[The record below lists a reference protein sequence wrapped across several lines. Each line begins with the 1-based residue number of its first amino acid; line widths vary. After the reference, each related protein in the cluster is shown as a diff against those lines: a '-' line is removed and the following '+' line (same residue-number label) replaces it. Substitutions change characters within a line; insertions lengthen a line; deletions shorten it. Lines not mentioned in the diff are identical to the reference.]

1 MLMEARSHTRC
12 VTGHEACPPLLD
24 VTRLVS
30 LRWTGRIETGID
42 RVCLAYLR
50 HYRETALAVVQHRG
64 IIRVLDPRASQ
75 ALFDLL
81 LFFGDRARRAL
92 VSQVMKALSST
103 HRPARGSVYL
113 NVGHTDY
120 DLVAHARW
128 IRRHVLRPVYL
139 IHDLIPVTHAEHCRA
154 HAVRRHRGRVVGALS
169 SAAGIIVTSRSVEQ
183 DLRRFASRNGLKVPP
198 VTISPIAGA
207 PLKADVAPLADDPGY
222 FLCVGTIES
231 RKNHRMLLEVWQR
244 LGRRLGARAPRLVI
258 VGSWGAGS
266 SGVRRA
272 LSTSGMVGGLV
283 KVVGR
288 CDDGA
293 LARLMVRARAVLM
306 PTLAEGYGLPMAEAL
321 GLGVPVIAS
330 DIPCFHEVGQGI
342 PTLLDPH
349 DPDAWEAKL
358 TAFDDAAARRQRQIV
373 GLHGY
378 RPPTWDAHF
387 AIVDP
392 WIETAAG
399 AGMSLPVPCPDGFA
413 CSIDGLVPYDKPN
426 SNLL

>member
-1 MLMEARSHTRC
+1 MLMEARPHIRRD
-12 VTGHEACPPLLD
+12 TGPVACPPLLD
-24 VTRLVS
+24 VTRLVA

-50 HYRETALAVVQHRG
+50 HYRGTALAVVQHRG
-64 IIRVLDPRASQ
+64 IIRVLKPRASQ

-81 LFFGDRARRAL
+81 LYFGERARPAL
-92 VSQVMKALSST
+92 VSHVLKALSSG
-103 HRPARGSVYL
+103 HPPARGSVYL

-128 IRRHVLRPVYL
+128 VRQHELRAFYL

-154 HAVRRHRGRVVGALS
+154 HAVRRHRGRVIGALS
-169 SAAGIIVTSRSVEQ
+169 FAAGIIVTSRSVEQ
-183 DLRRFASRNGLKVPP
+183 DLRRYASQNGLKVPP

-207 PLKADVAPLADDPGY
+207 PLKADAAHADRSGY

-231 RKNHRMLLEVWQR
+231 RKNHRMLIEVWQR
-244 LGRRLGARAPRLVI
+244 LHRRLGARAPRLI
-258 VGSWGAGS
+258 IIGSWGAGS

-272 LSTSGMVGGLV
+272 LTASGLVGGLV
-283 KVVGR
+283 EVMER
-288 CDDGA
+288 CDDA
-293 LARLMVRARAVLM
+293 SLARLMMGARAVLM
-306 PTLAEGYGLPMAEAL
+306 PTLAEGFGLPMAEAL
-321 GLGVPVIAS
+321 ALGVPVIAS

-342 PTLLDPH
+342 PSLLDPH

-373 GLHGY
+373 RLHGY
-378 RPPTWDAHF
+378 SPPTWEAHF
-387 AIVDP
+387 ANVDP
-392 WIETAAG
+392 WIEATTAAVMPMP
-399 AGMSLPVPCPDGFA
+399 GMSPGSFVR
-413 CSIDGLVPYDKPN
+413 SINGLVPYDHPN

>member
-1 MLMEARSHTRC
+1 
-12 VTGHEACPPLLD
+12 
-24 VTRLVS
+24 
-30 LRWTGRIETGID
+30 
-42 RVCLAYLR
+42 
-50 HYRETALAVVQHRG
+50 
-64 IIRVLDPRASQ
+64 
-75 ALFDLL
+75 
-81 LFFGDRARRAL
+81 
-92 VSQVMKALSST
+92 
-103 HRPARGSVYL
+103 
-113 NVGHTDY
+113 
-120 DLVAHARW
+120 
-128 IRRHVLRPVYL
+128 
-139 IHDLIPVTHAEHCRA
+139 
-154 HAVRRHRGRVVGALS
+154 
-169 SAAGIIVTSRSVEQ
+169 
-183 DLRRFASRNGLKVPP
+183 
-198 VTISPIAGA
+198 
-207 PLKADVAPLADDPGY
+207 
-222 FLCVGTIES
+222 
-231 RKNHRMLLEVWQR
+231 
-244 LGRRLGARAPRLVI
+244 
-258 VGSWGAGS
+258 
-266 SGVRRA
+266 
-272 LSTSGMVGGLV
+272 MVGGLV